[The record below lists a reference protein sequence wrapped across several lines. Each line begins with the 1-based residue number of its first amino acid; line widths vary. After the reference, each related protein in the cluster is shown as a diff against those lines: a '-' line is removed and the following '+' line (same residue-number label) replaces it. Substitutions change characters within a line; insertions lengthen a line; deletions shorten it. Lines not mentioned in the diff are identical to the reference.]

1 MDCVRQAG
9 REVHVLDPVFVD
21 IDLEIALCIEPGAY
35 FGQVQERVIRA
46 LTGPARFGAPLPFF
60 HPDNF
65 TFGDPLYRAELE
77 AAIHAVPGVLAVE
90 EIKLRRRGQTDY
102 EPFTATSIEVGSDR
116 ILRLRNDPRRPDQ
129 GSLRVRLRA
138 DVAA

>member
-1 MDCVRQAG
+1 
-9 REVHVLDPVFVD
+9 
-21 IDLEIALCIEPGAY
+21 
-35 FGQVQERVIRA
+35 VQERVIRA
-46 LTGPARFGAPLPFF
+46 LTGPAGFGAPLRFF
-60 HPDNF
+60 DPDNF
-65 TFGDPLYRAELE
+65 SFGDPLYRAELE

-90 EIKLRRRGQTDY
+90 EIKLRRRGETDY
-102 EPFTATSIEVGSDR
+102 ELFTSTSVEVGSDR

>member
-1 MDCVRQAG
+1 
-9 REVHVLDPVFVD
+9 VHVLAPVFVD
-21 IDLEIALCIEPGAY
+21 LDLDIALCIEPGAY
-35 FGQVQERVIRA
+35 FGQVQERVVRA

-60 HPDNF
+60 HPDHF
-65 TFGDPLYRAELE
+65 SFGDPLYRAELE
-77 AAIHAVPGVLAVE
+77 AAVHAVPGVLAVE
-90 EIKLRRRGQTDY
+90 EIKLRRRGQTAY
-102 EPFTATSIEVGSDR
+102 EPFTATRVEVGSDR